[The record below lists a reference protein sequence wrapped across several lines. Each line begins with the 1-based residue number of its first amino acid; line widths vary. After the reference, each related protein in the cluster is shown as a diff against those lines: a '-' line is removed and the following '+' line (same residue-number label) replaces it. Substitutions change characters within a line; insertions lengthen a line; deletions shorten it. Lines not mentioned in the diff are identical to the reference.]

1 MRHSTKRFFSAIY
14 YECADEVLPVLC
26 DSLRNIDPDM
36 ENRHMN
42 QVHAMRSGVG
52 NKHVFPR
59 NVLLWNRDYHSQMK
73 TLGIKRGVAWGML
86 CYRYCSLGQFVQ
98 LLQTQQIDTCLT
110 RENIVQTERT
120 KSDFTKDPNSL
131 IKQQKV
137 YVCKNKVR
145 NLLTPN
151 HFICYGSSNYFEKLT
166 WKIFNDLSC
175 NNSNKTTVLIDIFAI
190 LSFFCTVLWTSIVF
204 IPSSISFSNL
214 RQWTKFFGI
223 KLSFHDRLTILG
235 SSVLILGW

>member
-14 YECADEVLPVLC
+14 YECVDEVLPVLC

-42 QVHAMRSGVG
+42 QVHAMRSAVG
-52 NKHVFPR
+52 NKDVFPR

-98 LLQTQQIDTCLT
+98 LLQKQQIDTCLT

-120 KSDFTKDPNSL
+120 
-131 IKQQKV
+131 
-137 YVCKNKVR
+137 
-145 NLLTPN
+145 
-151 HFICYGSSNYFEKLT
+151 
-166 WKIFNDLSC
+166 
-175 NNSNKTTVLIDIFAI
+175 
-190 LSFFCTVLWTSIVF
+190 
-204 IPSSISFSNL
+204 
-214 RQWTKFFGI
+214 
-223 KLSFHDRLTILG
+223 
-235 SSVLILGW
+235 